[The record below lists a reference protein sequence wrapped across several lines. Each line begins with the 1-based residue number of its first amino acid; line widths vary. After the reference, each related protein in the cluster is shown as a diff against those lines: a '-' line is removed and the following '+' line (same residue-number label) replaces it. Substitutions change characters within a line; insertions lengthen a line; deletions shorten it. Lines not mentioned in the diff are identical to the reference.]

1 MTNLQVKRAAGRTY
15 FRLSRPPVS
24 GVLRPWTWV
33 MCVGLAAATFL
44 VFCVGISIGGYP
56 LALPDVIRALW
67 GSGDEYALLVVREL
81 RLPRA
86 LVALLVGAAFGMSG
100 ALLQT
105 ITRNPLASPDVIGI
119 TQGAGTAVVA
129 GIVLGLGSGLGTQ
142 ILGLGGG
149 VATALLIYVLAWQRG
164 VSGYRLVLIGIG
176 VSWMCIATTDYLMTE
191 AQVYQAQEAMGWLTG
206 NLNGRDMDDAR
217 PVGLAM
223 LVLVP
228 AALILSRWMRPLQLG
243 DETARSLGTPVQ
255 LVRLAL
261 VLTSVGLAA
270 FATAAAGPVLFV
282 ALAAPQIAQRLC
294 RQSSP
299 PLLASALT
307 GSLIVLGSDI
317 VARQLLAE
325 TELPVGVV
333 TGAFGAPFL
342 LWLLARANR
351 ATAAS

>member
-1 MTNLQVKRAAGRTY
+1 MAILQLKRVGGRTT
-15 FRLSRPPVS
+15 FRLTRPPVS
-24 GVLRPWTWV
+24 GVLRPWLWLV
-33 MCVGLAAATFL
+33 CLGLAAGTFL
-44 VFCVGISIGGYP
+44 VFCLGIGIGDYP

-67 GSGDEYALLVVREL
+67 GSGDEYSLLVVREL

-86 LVALLVGAAFGMSG
+86 VVALLVGAAFGMSG

-105 ITRNPLASPDVIGI
+105 ITRNPLASPDIIGI
-119 TQGAGTAVVA
+119 NQGAGTAVVG

-142 ILGLGGG
+142 VLGLAGGL
-149 VATALLIYVLAWQRG
+149 AAALLIYLLAWKRG

-176 VSWMCIATTDYLMTE
+176 VSWVCVATTDYLMTE
-191 AQVYQAQEAMGWLTG
+191 AHIYQAQEAMGWLVG
-206 NLNGRDMDDAR
+206 NLNGRDMDYAR
-217 PVGLAM
+217 PLALAM

-228 AALILSRWMRPLQLG
+228 AALILSRWMRTLQLG
-243 DETARSLGTPVQ
+243 DETARGLGTPVQ
-255 LVRLAL
+255 LTRLAL
-261 VLTSVGLAA
+261 LLTSVGLAA
-270 FATAAAGPVLFV
+270 FGTAAAGPVMFV

-299 PLLASALT
+299 PPVASALT
-307 GSLIVLGSDI
+307 GSLIILGSDI
-317 VARQLLAE
+317 IARQLLTH

-351 ATAAS
+351 ANVA